1 MSLDNN
7 GVNAL
12 GQLFRNMAAFPAK
25 VKLAQQEGA
34 MKGLLNQSLIDNR
47 NADTALQQQKFD
59 ALKTVLDYVGAQDLS
74 DPNIRN
80 ELVSTVNGKA
90 YLPFENIGS
99 TGATFNRATGDV
111 RAHRNA
117 LMQSEIA
124 ARQAR
129 AQKFINGGGVNERI
143 LTPSQIRES
152 FITLSNGEDVY
163 QKPTVFRH
171 FDEDRY
177 KQYMADAAKHPGYVH
192 TPGNV
197 AKYLGGVMPWGNQ
210 TAPAAPVATP
220 PITQTFNPVA
230 KALSGT
236 DAIRQR
242 YLNGEITREEAKLLL
257 NQLGIQ

>member
-74 DPNIRN
+74 DPNTRN

-111 RAHRNA
+111 RAQRNA
-117 LMQSEIA
+117 LLAKEIED
-124 ARQAR
+124 RRVR
-129 AQKFINGGGVNERI
+129 AERI
-143 LTPSQIRES
+143 LNPSQIRES
-152 FITLSNGEDVY
+152 FITLTNGEDAY

-177 KQYMADAAKHPGYVH
+177 NQYMAESAKHPGYVH

-210 TAPAAPVATP
+210 TVPAAPVATP

-236 DAIRQR
+236 DAIRQK
-242 YLNGEITREEAKLLL
+242 YLSGEITREEAKHLL

>member
-59 ALKTVLDYVGAQDLS
+59 ALKTVLDYVGSQDLS
-74 DPNIRN
+74 DPNTRN

-111 RAHRNA
+111 RAQRNA
-117 LMQSEIA
+117 LLQNEIA

-129 AQKFINGGGVNERI
+129 AQKFINGGVTNDRI
-143 LTPSQIRES
+143 ATPRDVKEAWVKYGTAHDEYGAPKLVRS
-152 FITLSNGEDVY
+152 FDNDGY
-163 QKPTVFRH
+163 QKFL
-171 FDEDRY
+171 ELLG
-177 KQYMADAAKHPGYVH
+177 QHPGY
-192 TPGNV
+192 TLTIGDLN
-197 AKYLGGVMPWGNQ
+197 KYKSGVMPWGNQ
-210 TAPAAPVATP
+210 TVPAAPVATP

-230 KALSGT
+230 TALSGT
-236 DAIRQR
+236 DAIRQK